1 MHKIIFEEPYEFVP
15 PHCGN
20 IWPRVFGLLLA
31 PLLKK
36 SYGVVDVECR
46 GTALLRESLTAG
58 HGIILAANHSRPCDP
73 FVMGLLARQMSTN
86 LHLMAS
92 WSVFKQSRLQTFVA
106 RRVGAF
112 SVYREGMDRASLT
125 QAIDTLV
132 DARRPL
138 VIFPEGVISRANDR
152 LGGLMDGTA
161 FMARQAARKRAK
173 VNPDVKVVIHPV
185 AIKYQFLG
193 NLNESIEPVLKEIED
208 RFTWG
213 SQSHLGLFS
222 RITLIGAAL
231 IALKEIEFLGEP
243 QTGSVHDRVGRLVDH
258 LLVPLESEWMKE
270 SQNGDVVTRVKNLR
284 TAILPDMVEGDLTD
298 EERDRR
304 WRQLADLYLAQQ
316 LWFYPAEYVAED
328 SPAERIL
335 ETVERFEEDLTD
347 TTRIHAPL
355 RAIVQVGDA
364 IEVGSDRPKR
374 GLDDP
379 LMVALKNAMQSML
392 ESLSSE
398 VNQQARGDSSS

>member
-1 MHKIIFEEPYEFVP
+1 MQKIVFDDPYEFVP

-20 IWPRVFGLLLA
+20 IWPRVLGLLLA
-31 PLLKK
+31 PILKK

-46 GTALLRESLTAG
+46 ETALLQESLTAG
-58 HGIILAANHSRPCDP
+58 HGIILAANHCRPGDP

-112 SVYREGMDRASLT
+112 SVYREGMDRASLN
-125 QAIDTLV
+125 QAIDALV

-173 VNPDVKVVIHPV
+173 KNPDAKVVIHPV
-185 AIKYQFLG
+185 AVKYQFLG
-193 NLNESIEPVLKEIED
+193 NLNESIEPVLKQIED

-213 SQSHLGLFS
+213 SQSHFGLFN
-222 RITLIGAAL
+222 RITHIGAAL

-243 QTGSVHDRVGRLVDH
+243 QTGSVHNRVGRLVDH
-258 LLVPLESEWMKE
+258 LLMPLEAEWMRKP
-270 SQNGDVVTRVKNLR
+270 QNGDVVTRVKNLR
-284 TAILPDMVEGDLTD
+284 TAILPDMVEGDITD

-328 SPAERIL
+328 SPSERIL

-347 TTRIHAPL
+347 TTQIHAQL
-355 RAIVQVGDA
+355 KAIVQVGDA
-364 IEVGSDRPKR
+364 IEVGTDRPER

-379 LMVALKNAMQSML
+379 LMVALKNAIKSML
-392 ESLSSE
+392 ESLASE
-398 VNQQARGDSSS
+398 VNQQARGDSSR